1 MFAHYPYIAKQHYVA
16 LESAIRNHS
25 VISSINA
32 SLLAKMYKLA
42 LDGLTTGV
50 KEDGFFTSSLAVD
63 ARLTGVAM
71 TVSSVTDAKSGLWIQ
86 LAKVEGQAQAY
97 LTLGQK
103 WAMEQLVPAH
113 GNVSTIFWK

>member
-1 MFAHYPYIAKQHYVA
+1 MFAHYPFIAKQHYVA

-25 VISSINA
+25 VISGINA

-42 LDGLTTGV
+42 SDGLAGAV
-50 KEDGFFTSSLAVD
+50 KDESFFTSTLI
-63 ARLTGVAM
+63 TKNNI
-71 TVSSVTDAKSGLWIQ
+71 TVSSVTDTKTGLWIQ

-113 GNVSTIFWK
+113 GNVSTTFWK